1 MMHAELTGQSGKI
14 VKSARGAGVVAAAAG
29 LALIAQTCA
38 VRADASSE
46 QYRGCDGYGA
56 ASSAGDGMTEW
67 ATVLLIFNPPG
78 YGNTSRSGTSRGAEG
93 IADCDA
99 ALADLPAKHWRR
111 KVSLLRAR
119 ALHRLDQ
126 DDASGALSDLDLAD
140 AAASMGDDPLF
151 ARSLG
156 LGVKYV
162 RALALRRSGRE
173 AKGEALALSVEAE
186 RPYDRQSVVA
196 AIIALGPKAP
206 KEDRIAL
213 ERTLAKLL
221 PTAVDSLF
229 MGALAGADYKSAIA
243 LYGQLTPYRELGE
256 VNISNGQQ
264 RERQMREFALEEYFH
279 ASRAGAYAFALAAL
293 GREADARAALAD
305 ARTKLSADTQP
316 PPPLDP
322 SLSSTEH
329 ARETAYREEDVAN
342 RKKVAE
348 LAGQTIDQWQSRV
361 DMRLVLS
368 SGDIARALAALKASQ
383 LKRGWPEQ
391 TMLDEILQRL
401 AKTDA
406 ASRSA
411 AQALRTSIAD
421 SGEEPSLET
430 LFKALPEPET
440 ADRVPPYVE
449 AKKPFL
455 AMTGSQADL
464 DAEGYRSRGPDGR
477 GVVTVGFR
485 GDRGTASMI
494 EEMAL
499 LRAADMARQQ
509 GRTKILIVDRRDT
522 AFWISTTYYGTP
534 VRADPDG
541 FQTELD
547 VLLTNASSLPS
558 EFVGQEWRLLDADE
572 VYNALAPFYL
582 RARVK

>member
-1 MMHAELTGQSGKI
+1 MRSPKATGLL
-14 VKSARGAGVVAAAAG
+14 VAAAG
-29 LALIAQTCA
+29 MTLLAQTSA
-38 VRADASSE
+38 VLADASSE

-67 ATVLLIFNPPG
+67 ATVLLLFNPPG
-78 YGNTSRSGTSRGAEG
+78 YGNTSRSGASRGAEG

-99 ALADLPAKHWRR
+99 ALVDLPTKHWRR

-119 ALHRLDQ
+119 ALHRLDEG
-126 DDASGALSDLDLAD
+126 DAPGAISDLDLAD
-140 AAASMGDDPLF
+140 AAASTGNDLLY

-162 RALALRRSGRE
+162 RALAVRRSGQE
-173 AKGEALALSVEAE
+173 ANGEALALSTEAE

-196 AIIALGPKAP
+196 AMIALGPKAP
-206 KEDRIAL
+206 KDDRIGL
-213 ERTLAKLL
+213 ERALAKLV
-221 PTAVDSLF
+221 PTAVDALF
-229 MGALAGADYKSAIA
+229 VEALAGADFKNAIV
-243 LYGQLTPYRELGE
+243 LYGQLTPYREYGL
-256 VNISNGQQ
+256 VNISDGQQ
-264 RERQMREFALEEYFH
+264 RERQMRDFAMEEFFR
-279 ASRAGAYAFALAAL
+279 ASRAGAYAFALAAV
-293 GREADARAALAD
+293 GRDADARAALAE

-322 SLSSTEH
+322 SLSSSEH
-329 ARETAYREEDVAN
+329 ARETAYREENVAN

-361 DMRLVLS
+361 EMRLALS
-368 SGDIARALAALKASQ
+368 AGNAAQALAALKASQ
-383 LKRGWPEQ
+383 LKPGWPEK

-401 AKTDA
+401 PKADVS
-406 ASRSA
+406 SRGA
-411 AQALRTSIAD
+411 AQALRASISD
-421 SGEEPSLET
+421 VGEEPSLET

-440 ADRVPPYVE
+440 AERVPPYIE
-449 AKKPFL
+449 ARKPFL

-464 DAEGYRSRGPDGR
+464 DAEGYRTRGPDGR

-499 LRAADMARQQ
+499 LRTADMARQQ
-509 GRTKILIVDRRDT
+509 GKKKILIVDRRDT
-522 AFWISTTYYGTP
+522 AFSISTTYYGTP
-534 VRADPDG
+534 LRTDPDG

-547 VLLTNASSLPS
+547 VLLTNADSLPA
-558 EFVGQEWRLLDADE
+558 EFTGQAWRLLDADE
-572 VYNALAPFYL
+572 IYNALAPVYI
-582 RARVK
+582 RPQAK